1 MQNETISRQNRVL
14 APIILAI
21 TIVVAILILR
31 PVYAWFI
38 EKNALIT
45 QNISTLESR
54 TTVYNKLLEIR
65 AMFDSGATSDLQ
77 KKVDQLDRKFNVSD
91 IMETVMLNLFTKAN
105 LSEEPK
111 ISIGTISVSKWSKLP
126 NGLSFWQVSIDVT
139 GWDMYDVIDFITYL
153 TTNSPYAFTIDSI
166 SLPLDTDP
174 EVQYLNGSKFSLS
187 LSLGMYYYE

>member
-126 NGLSFWQVSIDVT
+126 NGLSFWQVNIDVT